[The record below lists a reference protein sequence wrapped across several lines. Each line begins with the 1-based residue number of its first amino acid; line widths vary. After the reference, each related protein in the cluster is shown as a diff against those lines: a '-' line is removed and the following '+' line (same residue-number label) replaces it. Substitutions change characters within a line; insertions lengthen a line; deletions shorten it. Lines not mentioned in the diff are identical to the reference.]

1 MESCKGARMRAAHG
15 RPTADRK
22 VDPQNHS
29 VAGLVGL
36 SFLYFL
42 TVADPRDTHEIPTN
56 RPTESLYCIIIV
68 SKLVQAF
75 SHERPRKNGENRRH
89 RRKLLDRV
97 IFFLSAE
104 NEMKPSQATSC

>member
-1 MESCKGARMRAAHG
+1 MESFQGARMRAAHG

-42 TVADPRDTHEIPTN
+42 TVTDPRDTHEIPTN
-56 RPTESLYCIIIV
+56 RPTESLYCQHVPALVSVHLIGGRDRHL
-68 SKLVQAF
+68 SKLQ
-75 SHERPRKNGENRRH
+75 
-89 RRKLLDRV
+89 
-97 IFFLSAE
+97 
-104 NEMKPSQATSC
+104 